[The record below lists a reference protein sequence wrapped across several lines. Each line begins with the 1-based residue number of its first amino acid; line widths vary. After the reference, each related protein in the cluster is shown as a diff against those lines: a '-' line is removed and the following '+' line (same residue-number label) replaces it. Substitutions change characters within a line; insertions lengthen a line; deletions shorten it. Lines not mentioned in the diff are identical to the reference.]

1 MIFDR
6 NEKKEVVALLGA
18 GSMGTAIVRKIAAG
32 RKVLLGDISEEN
44 LEKAK
49 KEFQYSGYDV
59 ETFVVNALEKEA
71 VEAFARKAASLGPV
85 MYYIHTA
92 GASPHQT
99 NPEHILK
106 LDLLGTGYAVDA
118 FGKVMAKGG
127 AGLLISSQTGYMYP
141 IPYDVEQQI
150 LAAPT
155 EKLLDLPFM
164 KDVAMQNSGIAYMIA
179 KRVNHLQAMKAAA
192 TTWKARRARIN
203 TISPGVIVTPLA
215 YDEFAAAGEGYQ
227 QMIDASAAQ
236 RVGTSEEI
244 AEAAAF
250 LLGEHAQFITGTD
263 LLIDGGVI
271 AAIRTGEYQLQE
283 HHDAEA

>member
-71 VEAFARKAASLGPV
+71 VEACARKAASLGPV

-164 KDVAMQNSGIAYMIA
+164 KEVAMQNSGIAYMIA

-283 HHDAEA
+283 HHNAEA

>member
-6 NEKKEVVALLGA
+6 KEKKEVVALLGA
-18 GSMGTAIVRKIAAG
+18 GSMGTAIVKRIAAG

-49 KEFQYSGYDV
+49 KEFQYGGYDV
-59 ETFVVNALEKEA
+59 ETMTVDALEKDS
-71 VEAFARKAASLGPV
+71 VEAFAKKAASLGPV
-85 MYYIHTA
+85 LYYIHTA

-118 FGKVMAKGG
+118 FGQVMAEGG

-141 IPYDVEQQI
+141 IPYEVEQQI

-155 EKLLDLPFM
+155 EKLLELPFM
-164 KDVAMQNSGIAYMIA
+164 KDVAMQNSGIAYMVA

-250 LLGEHAQFITGTD
+250 LLGRHAGFITGTD

-283 HHDAEA
+283 HQD